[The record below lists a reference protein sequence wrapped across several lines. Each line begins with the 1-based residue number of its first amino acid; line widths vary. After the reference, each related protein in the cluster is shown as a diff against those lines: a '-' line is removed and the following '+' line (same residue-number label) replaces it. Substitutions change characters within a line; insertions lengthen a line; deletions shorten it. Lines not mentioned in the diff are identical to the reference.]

1 MGQRSAQRRTRGRRM
16 TTGYGNM
23 SSKGWRCIEAAA
35 GLLAPH
41 EREVVLGDLAESDR
55 KLWRGLSDVLSL
67 AARRQ
72 LALWKGWRPWAAS
85 LGLALP
91 ASLFLM
97 GWSVAASE

>member
-1 MGQRSAQRRTRGRRM
+1 M

-55 KLWRGLSDVLSL
+55 KLWRGLSDVLS
-67 AARRQ
+67 
-72 LALWKGWRPWAAS
+72 
-85 LGLALP
+85 
-91 ASLFLM
+91 
-97 GWSVAASE
+97 